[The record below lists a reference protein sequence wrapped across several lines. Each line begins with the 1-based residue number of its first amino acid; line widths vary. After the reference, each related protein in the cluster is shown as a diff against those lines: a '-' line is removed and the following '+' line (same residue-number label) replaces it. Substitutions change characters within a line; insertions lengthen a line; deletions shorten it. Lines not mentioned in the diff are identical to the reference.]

1 MPGTK
6 LVPAIRAMAKII
18 AAAIAFEAGPMA
30 PAGIAIMI
38 PTAELVMTR
47 VVESIQC

>member
-6 LVPAIRAMAKII
+6 LVPAVIAMAII
-18 AAAIAFEAGPMA
+18 MAAAIAFDAGPTA
-30 PAGIAIMI
+30 PAGIATMI
-38 PTAELVMTR
+38 PTAELVMTK